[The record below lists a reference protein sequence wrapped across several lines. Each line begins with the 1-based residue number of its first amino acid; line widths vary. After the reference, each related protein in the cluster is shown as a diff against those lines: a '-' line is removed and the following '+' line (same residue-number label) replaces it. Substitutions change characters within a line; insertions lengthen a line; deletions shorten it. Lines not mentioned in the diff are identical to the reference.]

1 MSAEFGKTKAQI
13 DIDDNLEWT
22 QNFFKTFDI
31 GMMAVY
37 EGSRF
42 YSFEL
47 NAWYGIRPVYNDEFT
62 EAYEGKDLFL
72 SANFGLKPTSFFNFT
87 MNVEYTKQNIKAT
100 GEKLFEGILTTT
112 NIHYQITRQ
121 VFLSSYVQH
130 DSRFKRVNLDLMLGI
145 ELGMSNLISFS
156 FKRFYPL
163 PGSPYEDKAR
173 SFVIKASYLV
183 RI

>member
-1 MSAEFGKTKAQI
+1 LGIVAA
-13 DIDDNLEWT
+13 
-22 QNFFKTFDI
+22 
-31 GMMAVY
+31 Y

-47 NAWYGIRPVYNDEFT
+47 NAWYSIRPVYNDEFT
-62 EAYEGKDLFL
+62 EAYDGKDLFL

-87 MNVEYTKQNIKAT
+87 MNVGYTKQSIKAT

-112 NIHYQITRQ
+112 NIHYQITKQ

-145 ELGMSNLISFS
+145 ELGMANMISFS
-156 FKRFYPL
+156 YKRFYPL
-163 PGSPYEDKAR
+163 EGSSFEDKAS
-173 SFVIKASYLV
+173 SFVIKASYLF
-183 RI
+183 RF